1 MNNYRPEGCLYKTA
15 LNQKLISTPE
25 GLAEAMEKG
34 IILEARAVVCDSG
47 HNLIAELPCGKAI
60 IPREEGAV
68 GISEGVTRDIA
79 LISRVNKIVCFKV
92 TAVKP
97 GGAFTAIL
105 SRKAAQLEC
114 TQKYIEKL
122 LPGDV
127 IDAKV
132 THLEQFG
139 CFVDIGCGLPSLIPI
154 DAISVSRISHPSD
167 RFRVGDNI
175 RAVIKSSENGRIC
188 LTHKELLGTW
198 EENAAAFEAGETV
211 SGIVRSIEEY
221 GVFVELAPNLAGLA
235 EPKSGVKAGQSVSV
249 YIKALIPEKM
259 KVKLIIVDA
268 CQDIPPEPGP
278 EQYFFTGSHI
288 DRWRYAPAS
297 SGKVIGTVFS
307 QES

>member
-1 MNNYRPEGCLYKTA
+1 MNNYRPEGCLYQTA
-15 LNQKLISTPE
+15 LNQKLISTTE
-25 GLAEAMEKG
+25 GLREAMEKD
-34 IILEARAVVCDSG
+34 IILEAKAVVCDSG
-47 HNLIAELPCGKAI
+47 HNLIAELPCGKAV
-60 IPREEGAV
+60 IPREEGAI
-68 GISEGVTRDIA
+68 GIKEGFTRDIA

-92 TAVKP
+92 TELSS
-97 GGAFTAIL
+97 GSAFTAIL

-114 TQKYIEKL
+114 TRNYIEKL
-122 LPGDV
+122 MPGDV

-154 DAISVSRISHPSD
+154 DTISVSRISHPAD

-175 RAVIKSSENGRIC
+175 RAVIKSNSSNRIC
-188 LTHKELLGTW
+188 LSHKELLGTW

-235 EPKSGVKAGQSVSV
+235 EPKPGVKEGQSVSV

-259 KVKLIIVDA
+259 KVKLIIVDT
-268 CQDIPPEPGP
+268 CQDIAPEPAP
-278 EQYFFTGSHI
+278 EHYYFTDSHI
-288 DRWRYAPAS
+288 DKWQYAPES
-297 SGKVIGTVFS
+297 SGKDICTVFS